1 LKRKFRA
8 LIQKEQTLYK
18 AEQTKPYLPGFS
30 KYQFETEAGRREFWE
45 ILEAQIKQAL
55 DEFARQQ
62 AKKGSEQTF
71 FTGEATKGL
80 KLLDLLSQRY
90 DIVVTNPPYM
100 SGRKMNSTLKKLVA
114 AQYPEAKGDL
124 YAAFIKRC
132 LELCRDGGRVGM
144 LTMHSFMF
152 ISSYEGLRDKLKQ
165 EAIVETLLHTGP
177 GLFSV
182 GNPGT
187 LQTVAFILRREPDE
201 SIRKNAVGIYF
212 RLVKEKDG
220 EAKRRAFEKALEE
233 LRKMYHK

>member
-1 LKRKFRA
+1 M
-8 LIQKEQTLYK
+8 
-18 AEQTKPYLPGFS
+18 
-30 KYQFETEAGRREFWE
+30 
-45 ILEAQIKQAL
+45 
-55 DEFARQQ
+55 
-62 AKKGSEQTF
+62 
-71 FTGEATKGL
+71 
-80 KLLDLLSQRY
+80 LDLLSQRY

-132 LELCRDGGRVGM
+132 LELAYENGRVGM

-152 ISSYEGLRDKLKQ
+152 ISSYENLRSKIRK
-165 EAIVETLLHTGP
+165 EAVIETLLHAGP

-187 LQTVAFILRREPDE
+187 LQTAAYVLRREPDE
-201 SIRKNAVGIYF
+201 SIRKNAVGVYF

-220 EAKRRAFEKALEE
+220 EAKRRAFERALEE
-233 LRKMYHK
+233 LRKIHG